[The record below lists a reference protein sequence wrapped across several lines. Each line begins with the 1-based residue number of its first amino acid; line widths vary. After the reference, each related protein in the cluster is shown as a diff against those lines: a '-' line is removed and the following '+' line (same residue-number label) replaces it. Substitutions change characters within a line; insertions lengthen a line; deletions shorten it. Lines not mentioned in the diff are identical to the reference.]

1 MPLPPEILLIEDD
14 PDDRDLFAKA
24 VAASGIEVRVT
35 YTTSAP
41 EAVMRL
47 NRLGGFANTPL
58 PALILLDLSL
68 DGLQGQT
75 LLQVIRNAY
84 GPRDVPIIILTG
96 SLRDRDRTDCER
108 WGISDFVVK
117 PRSHFGLTKFVTGL
131 KRYLPNFED
140 TESVMADVPYR
151 SALQPDD
158 G

>member
-1 MPLPPEILLIEDD
+1 MRLPPEILLIEDD

-24 VAASGIEVRVT
+24 IAASGLDVRVT

-47 NRLGGFANTPL
+47 NQMGGFAKTPL
-58 PALILLDLSL
+58 PALIVLDLSL

-84 GPRDVPIIILTG
+84 GPRDVPIVILTG

-117 PRSHFGLTKFVTGL
+117 PRSHYGLTKFVLSLT
-131 KRYLPNFED
+131 RFLPEGED
-140 TESVMADVPYR
+140 FAGAEAPVANAQLPPGKS
-151 SALQPDD
+151 
-158 G
+158 